1 MTPPQRQP
9 LAASLCLAFATGA
22 FLSSAHAQT
31 ASETPLP
38 PTLPAVVVTATKQ
51 NLPAFETPASVSVVD
66 GHALESGGMQYLD
79 DVAQQLPNVYFSDFS
94 GGPGTI
100 VIRGMGHGDE
110 ESDVASVGV
119 QIDGVS
125 LPLTSLAG
133 NLFDL
138 DHVEVLRGPQSLL
151 HGQGYIG
158 GLVALRSRDPGFTFG
173 GSAQI
178 DAGSYGH
185 RRAGMGVDLPLSDR
199 TAVRL
204 TLGRDQGDGYID
216 NRNLGRS
223 DTAGW
228 GSNFARLK
236 LLHRDEAGGELRLG
250 LHHLDRKGDNDLFL
264 RSDHVDDR
272 ESVEGEAGTNDID
285 YTVLSAE
292 YTRPLDANTRV
303 TMAAGSSRTRW
314 SYWLPSSVFG
324 ATNGYD
330 MDLKSH
336 HAEARLQRTATASS
350 PWDWMAGFY
359 LARTGMDRPYLYDYA
374 PYFRSVTQS
383 QVDGTTVAAFGEAG
397 WHFAPQWRL
406 AAGLR
411 LTRDRRE
418 LEWRSDQ
425 NGAVQSLQRDVNN
438 TVWLPQL
445 TLEYQPDE
453 RQFAW
458 AKVSRG
464 YKAAGF
470 NIYATSP
477 VAAGDPYEPEYVNY
491 AELGYRIRGAENL
504 WSVEATAFHAQ
515 LRDQQVVVQG
525 LGGVTMTDNA
535 GRSHSQGIELSGT
548 LRPVRTLQLGG
559 QIGYVRAVYDEYT
572 RGTTDYAGQQFSAT
586 PRSTIGATMTWRPTA
601 DWEMGVAVR
610 HIGRVYLQTNR
621 QDDGPY
627 TLADA
632 HLSLYAKGWTATVYG
647 KNLGDAKYLTRAI
660 SDGAGGVLAV
670 RGAPRTFGVS
680 LAYDF

>member
-1 MTPPQRQP
+1 MTLPQRRP
-9 LAASLCLAFATGA
+9 LAASLSLAFATGA
-22 FLSSAHAQT
+22 FLPSANAQI
-31 ASETPLP
+31 ASDSPA
-38 PTLPAVVVTATKQ
+38 PTLPPVVVTATKQ
-51 NLPAFETPASVSVVD
+51 NRPAFETPASVNVVE
-66 GHALESGGMQYLD
+66 GHALESAGKQYLD

-138 DHVEVLRGPQSLL
+138 DRVEVLRGPQSLL

-173 GSAQI
+173 GTAQI

-185 RRAGMGVDLPLSDR
+185 RRLGVGLDLPLSDR

-204 TLGRDQGDGYID
+204 TVGRDQGDGYID
-216 NRNLGRS
+216 NRSLGRN

-250 LHHLDRKGDNDLFL
+250 LHHLNRNGGNDLFL
-264 RSDHVDDR
+264 RAGHVNARD
-272 ESVEGEAGTNDID
+272 SVESEAGTNDID

-292 YTRPLDANTRV
+292 YTRPLDANTRLTV
-303 TMAAGSSRTRW
+303 AAGSSHTQW
-314 SYWLPSSVFG
+314 SYWLPGSVFG

-330 MDLKSH
+330 MDLKSQ
-336 HAEARLQRTATASS
+336 HAEARIQRTATASS

-359 LARTGMDRPYLYDYA
+359 VARTDMNRPYLYDYV
-374 PYFRSVTQS
+374 PYFRSATHS
-383 QVDGTTVAAFGEAG
+383 QVDGTTVAAFGETG
-397 WHFAPQWRL
+397 WYFAPQWRL

-411 LTRDRRE
+411 LTHDRRE
-418 LEWRSDQ
+418 LDWSSNQ
-425 NGAVQSLQRDVNN
+425 NGAVQSLRRDVNN

-445 TLEYQPDE
+445 TLEYRPGE

-458 AKVSRG
+458 AKLSRG

-470 NIYATSP
+470 NVYATSP
-477 VAAGDPYEPEYVNY
+477 VAAGNAYAPEYMNY
-491 AELGYRIRGAENL
+491 AEIGYRVRGAENL
-504 WSVEATAFHAQ
+504 WSAEATAFHAK

-535 GRSHSQGIELSGT
+535 GRSHSQGVELSGT

-559 QIGYVRAVYDEYT
+559 QIGYVKAVYDEYT
-572 RGTTDYAGQQFSAT
+572 RGTTDYAGQQFPAT
-586 PRSTIGATMTWRPTA
+586 PRSTVGATMNWRPTV
-601 DWEMGVAVR
+601 DWEVGVAAR
-610 HIGRVYLQTNR
+610 HISRVFLQTSR
-621 QDDGPY
+621 QADDPY
-627 TLADA
+627 TLVDA
-632 HLSLYAKGWTATVYG
+632 HLSWFGKGWTATVYG

-660 SDGAGGVLAV
+660 NDGAGGVLSV
-670 RGAPRTFGVS
+670 RGAPRTVGMS